1 MFAQNISS
9 DFLSAGPGA
18 GEGQYVLHVQAIAD
32 QPAALDLVRKVPS
45 MLLSQRWSGSFR
57 WRWQRGVRGQLRG
70 ACQCTQGNTCTNE
83 QNNVVRRTKCQRLS
97 EDPKKVSL
105 FCLPSNLK
113 FMPTCAELD
122 LTRLD
127 KKLGLETQTVYWQ
140 TKVFAIIQNMPVSMV
155 TGLSPRLQSF
165 RLPRI

>member
-1 MFAQNISS
+1 
-9 DFLSAGPGA
+9 
-18 GEGQYVLHVQAIAD
+18 
-32 QPAALDLVRKVPS
+32 
-45 MLLSQRWSGSFR
+45 
-57 WRWQRGVRGQLRG
+57 
-70 ACQCTQGNTCTNE
+70 
-83 QNNVVRRTKCQRLS
+83 
-97 EDPKKVSL
+97 
-105 FCLPSNLK
+105 
-113 FMPTCAELD
+113 MPTCAELD